1 MISTRLGV
9 IAMTLA
15 LTLGPG
21 QYLAQAQSQ
30 DQTKAQAQDQ
40 ALSDPM
46 RPPAFAAPA
55 GAATGDQTS
64 GGGLVLQSTLLS
76 KGRRIAM
83 IDGKPMKVG
92 DRIGGARIISIDPGA
107 VTLREANKTRVL
119 QLYPGVGV
127 TRPGA
132 AKAAESRRRAKEGT
146 K

>member
-9 IAMTLA
+9 IAMTLT

-21 QYLAQAQSQ
+21 QYLAQAQ
-30 DQTKAQAQDQ
+30 T
-40 ALSDPM
+40 LSDPM

-55 GAATGDQTS
+55 GAATGDQSS

-92 DRIGGARIISIDPGA
+92 DRIGSARIISIDPGA

-119 QLYPGVGV
+119 KLYPGVEV

-132 AKAAESRRRAKEGT
+132 AKAAASRKGAKEGA

>member
-1 MISTRLGV
+1 MISTRQGV

-15 LTLGPG
+15 LGHGP
-21 QYLAQAQSQ
+21 YLAQAQ
-30 DQTKAQAQDQ
+30 AQ

-55 GAATGDQTS
+55 GAGESSSSAD
-64 GGGLVLQSTLLS
+64 LVLQSTLLS
-76 KGRRIAM
+76 NGRRIAM

-92 DRIGGARIISIDPGA
+92 DRIGSARIISIDPGT

-119 QLYPGVGV
+119 RLVPGVEE
-127 TRPGA
+127 TSPGA
-132 AKAAESRRRAKEGT
+132 PKAAASRNGAKEGA

>member
-1 MISTRLGV
+1 MISTRHGV
-9 IAMTLA
+9 LAMTLTLTLT

-21 QYLAQAQSQ
+21 QHLALA
-30 DQTKAQAQDQ
+30 Q

-46 RPPAFAAPA
+46 RPPAFANPA
-55 GAATGDQTS
+55 SAGESSSGA
-64 GGGLVLQSTLLS
+64 GLVLQSTLLS

-92 DRIGGARIISIDPGA
+92 DRIGSARIISIDPGA

-119 QLYPGVGV
+119 QLYPGVEV

-132 AKAAESRRRAKEGT
+132 AKAAASRKSAKEGA

>member
-9 IAMTLA
+9 IAMTLTLA

-21 QYLAQAQSQ
+21 QYLAQAQ
-30 DQTKAQAQDQ
+30 AQ

-46 RPPAFAAPA
+46 RPPPFAAPA
-55 GAATGDQTS
+55 GATGEQTS

-92 DRIGGARIISIDPGA
+92 DRIGSARIISIDPGA

-127 TRPGA
+127 TRPEA
-132 AKAAESRRRAKEGT
+132 AKPAASRKGAKEGA

>member
-9 IAMTLA
+9 LAITLTLT

-21 QYLAQAQSQ
+21 QYFAQAQ
-30 DQTKAQAQDQ
+30 AQAQAQ
-40 ALSDPM
+40 ALFDPM

-55 GAATGDQTS
+55 GAATGEQAW

-92 DRIGGARIISIDPGA
+92 DRIGRARIISIDPRA
-107 VTLREANKTRVL
+107 VTLREANTTRVL
-119 QLYPGVGV
+119 QLYPGVEV
-127 TRPGA
+127 TSPGA
-132 AKAAESRRRAKEGT
+132 AKPAASRSGAKEGA